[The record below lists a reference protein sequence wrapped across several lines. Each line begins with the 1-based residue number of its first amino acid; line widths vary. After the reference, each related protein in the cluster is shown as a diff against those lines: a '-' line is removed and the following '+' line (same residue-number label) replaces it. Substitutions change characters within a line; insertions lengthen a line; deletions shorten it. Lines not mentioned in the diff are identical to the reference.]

1 MSRSRL
7 PNDFSAAVFDL
18 PIRQPAI
25 IRTRL
30 GSHLVEVMVCK
41 PAEPANF
48 DERKS
53 EVIAALEA
61 MKRQKAVTELRKYI
75 RESAPEVIH
84 H

>member
-1 MSRSRL
+1 
-7 PNDFSAAVFDL
+7 
-18 PIRQPAI
+18 
-25 IRTRL
+25 
-30 GSHLVEVMVCK
+30 LVEVIARK
-41 PAEPANF
+41 AAEPANF

-61 MKRQKAVTELRKYI
+61 MKRQKAVTELRKDI